1 MRGQDVVQG
10 SMFSYVDIEQRIPA
24 SHPLRKVKIVVDG
37 ILRSMSDEF
46 DRRYSWTGRPS
57 IPPEHLLRALL
68 LQVLYTI
75 RSERQLME
83 QLDYNLLFRWFVGL
97 GVDDAVWERTVFCA
111 NRDRLLEQTLLRQ
124 FFDRVLGIADWAGLV
139 SDEHFSVDGTMI
151 EAWASH
157 KSFVRRDDNDREDPP
172 EGPDSRN
179 AEVDFKAE
187 RRSNDTHASTTDPD
201 ARLYKKA
208 EYAESKLRHLTHIVS
223 ENRNGLVVD
232 VETTTATGHAERD
245 AAEKMA
251 ARTLAPGATL
261 GADKGYD
268 AKGHIEAL
276 QELGIVPHVAAKSK
290 SSAVPVE
297 IQQSDGYA
305 ISLRK
310 RKRIEEC
317 FGWAKTVGGFR
328 KTRFIGT
335 AKVQAQALLVFAAY
349 NLTRMMQLCGW
360 KQKSAV
366 A

>member
-1 MRGQDVVQG
+1 
-10 SMFSYVDIEQRIPA
+10 MFSYVDIEDRIPA
-24 SHPLRKVKIVVDG
+24 NHPLRKTKIVVDG
-37 ILRSMSDEF
+37 ILLSMSDEF
-46 DRRYSWTGRPS
+46 ARRYSRLGRPS
-57 IPPEHLLRALL
+57 IPPERLLRALL

-83 QLDYNLLFRWFVGL
+83 QLNYNLLFRWFVGL
-97 GVDDAVWERTVFCA
+97 GVDDVVWERTVFCA
-111 NRDRLLEQTLLRQ
+111 NRERLLEQSLLRQ
-124 FFDRVLGIADWAGLV
+124 FFDSVLGVAEWAGLV

-157 KSFVRRDDNDREDPP
+157 KSFVRRPDDEQDDPP
-172 EGPDSRN
+172 AGPGAGN
-179 AEVDFKAE
+179 PEVDFTDE
-187 RRSNDTHASTTDPD
+187 HRTNDTHVSTTDPD

-208 EYAESKLRHLTHIVS
+208 TFAESKLRHLTHILS

-232 VETTTATGHAERD
+232 VETTMATGHAERD

-251 ARTLAPGATL
+251 ARSLKSGATL

-268 AKGHIEAL
+268 AMAHIKKL
-276 QELGIVPHVAAKSK
+276 QALGIVPHVAAKSK
-290 SSAVPVE
+290 SSAMPE
-297 IQQSDGYA
+297 AIQRTDGYG

-335 AKVQAQALLVFAAY
+335 FKVQAQALLVFAAY
-349 NLTRMMQLCGW
+349 NLTRMMGLCDW
-360 KQKSAV
+360 RRPIAAV
-366 A
+366 

>member
-1 MRGQDVVQG
+1 MRGKDFVRV

-24 SHPLRKVKIVVDG
+24 SHPLRKAKIVVDG

-46 DRRYSWTGRPS
+46 DRRYSWTGSPT
-57 IPPEHLLRALL
+57 IPPERLLRALL

-124 FFDRVLGIADWAGLV
+124 FFDRVLGVADWAGLV

-157 KSFVRRDDNDREDPP
+157 KSLVRRDDNNKEDPP
-172 EGPDSRN
+172 EEPGSRN

-187 RRSNDTHASTTDPD
+187 RRSNDTHAFTTDQD

-208 EYAESKLRHLTHIVS
+208 KYGESKLHHLTHIVS

-251 ARTLAPGATL
+251 ARTLTPGATL
-261 GADKGYD
+261 GADKG
-268 AKGHIEAL
+268 
-276 QELGIVPHVAAKSK
+276 
-290 SSAVPVE
+290 
-297 IQQSDGYA
+297 
-305 ISLRK
+305 
-310 RKRIEEC
+310 
-317 FGWAKTVGGFR
+317 
-328 KTRFIGT
+328 
-335 AKVQAQALLVFAAY
+335 
-349 NLTRMMQLCGW
+349 
-360 KQKSAV
+360 
-366 A
+366 

>member
-1 MRGQDVVQG
+1 
-10 SMFSYVDIEQRIPA
+10 MFSYVDIEDRIPA
-24 SHPLRKVKIVVDG
+24 NHPLRKTKIVVDG

-46 DRRYSWTGRPS
+46 TRRYSRLGRPS

-75 RSERQLME
+75 RSERHLME

-111 NRDRLLEQTLLRQ
+111 NRERLLEQNLLRQ
-124 FFDRVLGIADWAGLV
+124 FFDRVLGVAEWAGLV

-157 KSFVRRDDNDREDPP
+157 KSFVRRPDNEQDDPP
-172 EGPDSRN
+172 SGPGAGN
-179 AEVDFKAE
+179 PAVDFTDEQRA
-187 RRSNDTHASTTDPD
+187 NDTHVSTTDPD

-208 EYAESKLRHLTHIVS
+208 RFAESKLRHLTHIVS

-251 ARTLAPGATL
+251 ARSLKSGATL

-268 AKGHIEAL
+268 AMAHIKKL
-276 QELGIVPHVAAKSK
+276 QALGIVPHVAAKSK
-290 SSAVPVE
+290 SSAVPEE
-297 IQQSDGYA
+297 IQKTEGYG

-328 KTRFIGT
+328 KTRFVGT
-335 AKVQAQALLVFAAY
+335 SKVQAQALLVFAAY
-349 NLTRMMQLCGW
+349 NLTRMMGLCGW
-360 KQKSAV
+360 RQPMTAV
-366 A
+366 

>member
-57 IPPEHLLRALL
+57 IPPEHLLRALM

-75 RSERQLME
+75 RSERQLVE

-97 GVDDAVWERTVFCA
+97 GVDDVVWERTVFCA

-157 KSFVRRDDNDREDPP
+157 KSFVRLDDNDHKDPP
-172 EGPDSRN
+172 EGPGSRN

-187 RRSNDTHASTTDPD
+187 RRSNKTHVSTTDPD
-201 ARLYKKA
+201 AKLYKKA
-208 EYAESKLRHLTHIVS
+208 QFAESKLRHLTHILS

-232 VETTTATGHAERD
+232 VETTQANGHAERE

-251 ARTLAPGATL
+251 ARRLESGATL

-268 AKGHIEAL
+268 ASPHIKKL
-276 QELGIVPHVAAKSK
+276 QAIGVTPHIAAKRTG
-290 SSAVPVE
+290 SAVPE
-297 IQQSDGYA
+297 SIKATEGYA

-317 FGWAKTVGGFR
+317 FGWAKTAGGFR

-349 NLTRMMQLCGW
+349 NLTRMIRLCGW
-360 KQKSAV
+360 NQPISA

>member
-37 ILRSMSDEF
+37 ILRSMSGEF

-57 IPPEHLLRALL
+57 TPPEHLLRALL

-139 SDEHFSVDGTMI
+139 SGEHFSDDGT
-151 EAWASH
+151 
-157 KSFVRRDDNDREDPP
+157 
-172 EGPDSRN
+172 
-179 AEVDFKAE
+179 
-187 RRSNDTHASTTDPD
+187 TTDQD

-208 EYAESKLRHLTHIVS
+208 EYAIP
-223 ENRNGLVVD
+223 
-232 VETTTATGHAERD
+232 D

-251 ARTLAPGATL
+251 VRTLMPGAML

-268 AKGHIEAL
+268 AN
-276 QELGIVPHVAAKSK
+276 
-290 SSAVPVE
+290 PVRHE
-297 IQQSDGYA
+297 
-305 ISLRK
+305 
-310 RKRIEEC
+310 
-317 FGWAKTVGGFR
+317 
-328 KTRFIGT
+328 GT
-335 AKVQAQALLVFAAY
+335 GRGSRTGCA
-349 NLTRMMQLCGW
+349 R
-360 KQKSAV
+360 KSAASLHHSGV
-366 A
+366 QRVRNRQRD